1 MFLQYKIEI
10 KWGVIFTLAMLAWM
24 LIERLVGLHSTHI
37 AVHPIYTNIFAI
49 IAIII
54 YVLALQQKRDQD
66 FGGKMNWA
74 QGFITGIY
82 VTIVVAILSPLT
94 QLIIHFVITPH
105 FFTNAAT
112 HAVEMGHMSAND
124 AALYFSL
131 TNYLVQSF
139 VGAAIMGIITSAVV
153 ALFVRKK

>member
-1 MFLQYKIEI
+1 MFSQYKTEI
-10 KWGVIFTLAMLAWM
+10 KWGVIFTLAMLVWM

-49 IAIII
+49 IAITV
-54 YVLALQQKRDQD
+54 YVLALQAKRDKD

-82 VTIVVAILSPLT
+82 ITIVVVILSPLA
-94 QLIIHFVITPH
+94 QLIIHYVITPY

-112 HAVEMGHMSAND
+112 HAVEMEHMNAVD
-124 AALYFSL
+124 AAAYFSFS
-131 TNYLVQSF
+131 NYLVQSL
-139 VGAAIMGIITSAVV
+139 VGAAIMGIITAAVV
-153 ALFVRKK
+153 ALFVRRK